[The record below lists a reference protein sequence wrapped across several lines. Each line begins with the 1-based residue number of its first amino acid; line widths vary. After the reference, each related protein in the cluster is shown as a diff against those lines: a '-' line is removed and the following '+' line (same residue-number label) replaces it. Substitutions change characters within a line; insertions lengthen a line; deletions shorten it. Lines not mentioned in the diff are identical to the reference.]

1 MPCDSLSALELRHL
15 KSIAL
20 HFISASYWEDETI
33 KRYWALGLVSCD
45 ERQIHLTEEGMRSAL
60 GDGRAVE

>member
-1 MPCDSLSALELRHL
+1 M
-15 KSIAL
+15 SIAL